1 MSRKVFISVLGT
13 GFYQP
18 CKYHNDQFTSSE
30 TRFIQE
36 ATLDSLHA
44 EEWKQ
49 EDTILMLLTE
59 GAKRN
64 NWSNEIK
71 ERFNTRTQQNEPY
84 IGLCQIL
91 EKKNLTCQIEP
102 ISIPDGKDNEEMW
115 QIFSLLFDALHDED
129 ELYIDLTHS
138 FRYLPMLVLVLSNY
152 SRFLKNVTVKH
163 LSYGNYEARDIN
175 TNVAEIIN
183 LLPLAQLQEW
193 TFAAANLLQNGDAKE
208 LKNICR
214 RSLTPLLRDKEI
226 HRNSPNISLLRDYAD
241 SLLAITQAMKGCRA
255 IQLTNGDLFDDLD
268 NTSNGLGQIVIRPMG
283 PIIQKIK
290 SSFSHFS
297 PSPDVMN
304 GYQAAFWCYDH
315 QMYQQSLTILHE
327 NIVSHIC
334 QEAHFDPKDNKVSRP
349 LVSSALN
356 IHHRNLPEEK
366 WEAES
371 EERKKEIRN
380 LLQLDLLQKLSST
393 YVVTTNIRNDYNH
406 AGWRD
411 NPTTTDNICK
421 KLGERLAKI
430 KKMLFPEE
438 TLLINLTNHPYAQWD
453 DKQKQAAQTYG
464 EVRDL
469 PFPRIDSTASEEEIT
484 DLVNSFYEKIRA
496 LGRQDVTTIHIM
508 GEFSFTFAL
517 LKKLQAAGYI
527 CVASTTERIVREIGD
542 NKKEVSFQFKRF
554 RRYE

>member
-13 GFYQP
+13 GFYLP

-44 EEWKQ
+44 EEWEQ
-49 EDTILMLLTE
+49 EDAILMLLTE

-64 NWSNEIK
+64 NWSSEIK

-84 IGLCQIL
+84 MGLCLIL
-91 EKKNLTCQIEP
+91 EQKKLACQIEP
-102 ISIPDGKDNEEMW
+102 ISIPDGKDKDEMW

-138 FRYLPMLVLVLSNY
+138 FRYLPMLVLVLSYY
-152 SRFLKNVTVKH
+152 SRFLKNVKVKH
-163 LSYGNYEARDIN
+163 ISYGNYEARDIN
-175 TNVAEIIN
+175 TNVAEIID
-183 LLPLAQLQEW
+183 LLPLTQLQEW

-208 LKNICR
+208 LNNVCR
-214 RSLTPLLRDKEI
+214 RNLKPLLRDKEDQQD
-226 HRNSPNISLLRDYAD
+226 SPNIQLLQDYAD
-241 SLLAITQAMKGCRA
+241 ALLAITQAMKGCRA
-255 IQLTNGDLFDDLD
+255 IQLSNGELFDKLERC
-268 NTSNGLGQIVIRPMG
+268 SQQLGQIVIRPMG

-297 PSPDVMN
+297 PSQDIMN
-304 GYQAAFWCYDH
+304 GYQAAFWCFDH
-315 QMYQQSLTILHE
+315 QMYQQALTILHE

-334 QEAHFDPKDNKVSRP
+334 QVANYNTQDKDQRKI
-349 LVSSALN
+349 VSSALN
-356 IHHRNLPEEK
+356 IHIYNTPEEN
-366 WEAES
+366 WEIKS
-371 EERKKEIRN
+371 EKEKTDIRQ
-380 LLQLDLLQKLSST
+380 LLQLGLLQNLSST
-393 YVVTTNIRNDYNH
+393 YFVTTTIRNDYNH

-411 NPTTTDNICK
+411 NPTSTDSICQ
-421 KLGERLAKI
+421 KLEQRLVKI
-430 KKMLFPEE
+430 KKMFFPEE

-453 DKQKQAAQTYG
+453 DEQKQAAQAYG

-469 PFPRIDSTASEEEIT
+469 PFPRIDSTASEEEVT
-484 DLVNSFYEKIRA
+484 VLVNSFYEKIRA

-517 LKKLQAAGYI
+517 LKKLQAAGYT

>member
-91 EKKNLTCQIEP
+91 EQKKLVCQIEP
-102 ISIPDGKDNEEMW
+102 LSIPDGKDKDEMW

-152 SRFLKNVTVKH
+152 SRFLKHITVKH
-163 LSYGNYEARDIN
+163 ISYGNYEARDIN
-175 TNVAEIIN
+175 TNVAEIID
-183 LLPLAQLQEW
+183 LLPLTQLQEW

-208 LKNICR
+208 LNNVCR
-214 RSLTPLLRDKEI
+214 RSLKPLLRDKEDQQDS
-226 HRNSPNISLLRDYAD
+226 HNIQLLQDYAD
-241 SLLAITQAMKGCRA
+241 SLLAITQAMTGCRA
-255 IQLTNGDLFDDLD
+255 IQLTNGNLFDDLD
-268 NTSNGLGQIVIRPMG
+268 NTSKRLGQIVIRPMG

-290 SSFSHFS
+290 NSFSHFS
-297 PSPDVMN
+297 PSQDIMN
-304 GYQAAFWCYDH
+304 GYQAAFWCFDH

-334 QEAHFDPKDNKVSRP
+334 QEANYNPQDKKVSRT
-349 LVSSALN
+349 LISSALN
-356 IHHRNLPEEK
+356 IHHYNIPEVKWKIENEEEK
-366 WEAES
+366 T
-371 EERKKEIRN
+371 EIRK

-393 YVVTTNIRNDYNH
+393 YFVTTSIRNDYNH
-406 AGWRD
+406 AGWQD
-411 NPTTTDNICK
+411 NPTSTNSICQ
-421 KLGERLAKI
+421 KLEQRLVKI
-430 KKMLFPEE
+430 KKMFFPEE

-453 DKQKQAAQTYG
+453 DEQKQAAQAYG
-464 EVRDL
+464 EVYDL
-469 PFPRIDSTASEEEIT
+469 PFPRIDSTASEEEVT
-484 DLVNSFYEKIRA
+484 VLVDSFYEKIRA

-508 GEFSFTFAL
+508 GEFNFTFAL
-517 LKKLQAAGYI
+517 LKKLQAAGYT

>member
-13 GFYQP
+13 GFYLP

-36 ATLDSLHA
+36 ATLDGLHA
-44 EEWKQ
+44 GEWKQ
-49 EDTILMLLTE
+49 EDTILILLTE

-64 NWSNEIK
+64 NWSHEIN

-214 RSLTPLLRDKEI
+214 RSLTSLLRDKEI
-226 HRNSPNISLLRDYAD
+226 HQNSPNISLLRDYA
-241 SLLAITQAMKGCRA
+241 
-255 IQLTNGDLFDDLD
+255 
-268 NTSNGLGQIVIRPMG
+268 
-283 PIIQKIK
+283 
-290 SSFSHFS
+290 
-297 PSPDVMN
+297 
-304 GYQAAFWCYDH
+304 
-315 QMYQQSLTILHE
+315 
-327 NIVSHIC
+327 
-334 QEAHFDPKDNKVSRP
+334 
-349 LVSSALN
+349 
-356 IHHRNLPEEK
+356 
-366 WEAES
+366 
-371 EERKKEIRN
+371 
-380 LLQLDLLQKLSST
+380 
-393 YVVTTNIRNDYNH
+393 
-406 AGWRD
+406 
-411 NPTTTDNICK
+411 
-421 KLGERLAKI
+421 
-430 KKMLFPEE
+430 
-438 TLLINLTNHPYAQWD
+438 
-453 DKQKQAAQTYG
+453 
-464 EVRDL
+464 
-469 PFPRIDSTASEEEIT
+469 
-484 DLVNSFYEKIRA
+484 
-496 LGRQDVTTIHIM
+496 
-508 GEFSFTFAL
+508 
-517 LKKLQAAGYI
+517 
-527 CVASTTERIVREIGD
+527 
-542 NKKEVSFQFKRF
+542 
-554 RRYE
+554 